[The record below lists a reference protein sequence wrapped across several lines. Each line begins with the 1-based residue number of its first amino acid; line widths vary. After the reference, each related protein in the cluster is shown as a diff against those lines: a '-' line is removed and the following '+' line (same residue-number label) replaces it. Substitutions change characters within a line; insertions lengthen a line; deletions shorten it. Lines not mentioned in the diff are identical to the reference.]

1 MPSITNTT
9 QFSTFALIRGI
20 LISNTTLKTKFNL
33 NYVFEFEPKHKS
45 INFCGFP
52 YLVIQV
58 PTTETD
64 LLTFNHANTI
74 KDFNVTILMVMDY
87 EARDN
92 VTNYCNALIK
102 AIESKESSFQSVGY
116 YNPKIE
122 LISAVPEIQDQK
134 QLIVSEFRLELMG
147 GVER

>member
-1 MPSITNTT
+1 MTSITNTT
-9 QFSTFALIRGI
+9 QLSTFSLIRGL
-20 LISNTTLKTKFNL
+20 LISNTTLKTKFNM
-33 NYVFEFEPKHKS
+33 NNVFEFEPKHKS
-45 INFCGFP
+45 SNFYGFP

-87 EARDN
+87 EARAK
-92 VTNYCNALIK
+92 VTEYCNAVIK
-102 AIESKESSFQSVGY
+102 SIESNESSFQSVGY
-116 YNPKIE
+116 YNPRIE
-122 LISAVPEIQDQK
+122 LISATPEIQDQK

-147 GVER
+147 CVER